1 MSAEHFQP
9 GRREPDTNKTE
20 AEVKARGGDDGGAFF
35 ETGAPVKASTH
46 VRQVDCWFCG
56 RWTTL
61 LPVYRNEVQFWNV
74 VCNHCRAS
82 GPIKETSTEAIAT
95 WNKVRQAE
103 VSPEIRITDGVRVC
117 LSCGGVFAEIDDD
130 PTCADCRRFGEEG
143 EQ

>member
-1 MSAEHFQP
+1 MRAKNFQP

-56 RWTTL
+56 RWTKL
-61 LPVYRNEVQFWNV
+61 LPVYRGEVQFWNV

-82 GPIKETSTEAIAT
+82 GPIKATSAEAIAA

-103 VSPEIRITDGVRVC
+103 IMPEIRISDGVQVC
-117 LSCGGVFAEIDDD
+117 LSCGCVFAEIDDD
-130 PTCADCRRFGEEG
+130 STCADCRETEG
-143 EQ
+143 DQ